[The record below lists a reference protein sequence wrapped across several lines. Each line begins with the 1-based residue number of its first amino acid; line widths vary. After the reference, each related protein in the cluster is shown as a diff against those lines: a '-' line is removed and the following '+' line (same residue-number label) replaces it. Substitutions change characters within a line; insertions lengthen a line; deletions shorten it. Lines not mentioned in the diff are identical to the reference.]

1 VADVSR
7 GVSTALGYVL
17 NLGVATLLVTILLL
31 SAGTLV
37 EDQRQRAAE
46 TELEVVGERVSA
58 DLAAADRL
66 ARANDP
72 TTVRVEADV
81 PRRVAGSP
89 YDVAVNE
96 SGGRGELVL
105 VAEQAD
111 ADVTVPFDTT
121 TPVVASTVGGGD
133 LAVVYHPGND
143 TLEVTDGG

>member
-37 EDQRQRAAE
+37 EDQRDRAAD
-46 TELEVVGERVSA
+46 TELEVVGERVAA

-66 ARANDP
+66 ARTNNP

-81 PRRVAGSP
+81 PVRVAGS
-89 YDVAVNE
+89 YYTVSVNE
-96 SGGRGELVL
+96 SGNDQVVL
-105 VAEQAD
+105 HAD
-111 ADVTVPFDTT
+111 QPDVEVVVPFDARTE
-121 TPVVASTVGGGD
+121 VRASTVNGGE
-133 LAVVYHPGND
+133 LAVVYEPGND
-143 TLEVTDGG
+143 TLVVTDA

>member
-17 NLGVATLLVTILLL
+17 NLGVATLLVTVLLL

-96 SGGRGELVL
+96 SGSGELVL

-111 ADVTVPFDTT
+111 ADVTVPFDSTT
-121 TPVVASTVGGGD
+121 AVAASTVGSGD